1 MSQQTVFNGRYELH
15 RRLAR
20 GGMADVFLARDAL
33 LDRPVA
39 VKVLFPEF
47 ATDPSFVER
56 FRREAQSAANLNH
69 PNVVAVYD
77 WGQEEG
83 TYFIVMEYVE
93 GRSLADIIKSEGP
106 LHPKRAAEVAV
117 DIAAALSFAHR
128 NGVIHR
134 DIKPGN
140 VLVTP
145 NGQVKVADFGIARAM
160 DSAAEQNLTQAGSV
174 MGTATYFSP
183 EQAQGLGLD
192 PRSDLYSLGVVLYE
206 MVTGRPPFTGESPV
220 GIAYKHVQEQPESP
234 RHINTNVAPALE
246 AVIMKLLAKSA
257 AMRYASAEDLRAD
270 LRRFHEGQPVLAAG
284 AGAAAV
290 AGATQSVD
298 ATQAVRAY
306 GEGTTAIPVQDMPAQ
321 YRPPRRSGA
330 FLAVLI
336 ILLIVLGALLFGL
349 AKVLTSNDSGG
360 QTIDLHVP
368 PGLIGKTQAEAV
380 QAGETA
386 GFSVT
391 VESRKNDTVATGIVF
406 DTNPAQDT
414 VVRAQKDEKPVLTLL
429 VSAGSETQPMP
440 EVLGQQAANAIELL
454 KSMGFTNIQTE
465 EAPADNLDVAV
476 GEVIK
481 QNPQKGDEVAKD
493 SPIVLTVSNGPP
505 EVAVPDVS
513 TTSATEA
520 ANILGQSG
528 FKTQTKDET
537 SETVPS
543 GTVIR
548 TDPGAGTTARK
559 GDTIT
564 IVVSVGKAQATVPS
578 VTGLTKAGAE
588 STITNAS
595 LVPQA
600 TCSLDPTAPSGGVVS
615 AQDPAPTT
623 KLDKGSPVKFTVKT
637 PDVTLCA

>member
-20 GGMADVFLARDAL
+20 GGMADVFLARDSL

-47 ATDPSFVER
+47 ATDPAFVER

-69 PNVVAVYD
+69 PNIVAVYD

-106 LHPKRAAEVAV
+106 LHPKRAAEVAA
-117 DIAAALSFAHR
+117 DIAAALGFAHR

-140 VLVTP
+140 VLITP
-145 NGQVKVADFGIARAM
+145 NGQVKVADFGIARAL

-183 EQAQGLGLD
+183 EQAQGLALD
-192 PRSDLYSLGVVLYE
+192 PRSDLYSVGIVLYE

-234 RHINTNVAPALE
+234 RHINTNVAPDLE
-246 AVIMKLLAKSA
+246 AVIMKLLAKSPA
-257 AMRYASAEDLRAD
+257 ARYASAEDLRAD

-284 AGAAAV
+284 GIAAGAAV
-290 AGATQSVD
+290 GATQAVA

-306 GEGTTAIPVQDMPAQ
+306 GDGTTAIPVQDLPGQ
-321 YRPPRRSGA
+321 YQPPRRSGA

-349 AKVLTSNDSGG
+349 ARVLTSNDSA

-368 PGLIGKTQAEAV
+368 PGLVGKTQAEAV

-386 GFSVT
+386 GFAVT
-391 VESRKNDTVATGIVF
+391 VETRKNDTVATGIVF

-414 VVRAQKDEKPVLTLL
+414 VVRAKKDEKPTLTLF

-440 EVLGQQAANAIELL
+440 EVIGQQAANAIALL

-465 EAPADNLDVAV
+465 EAPADSLDVAV

-513 TTSATEA
+513 GKSATEA

-528 FKTQTKDET
+528 FKTQTKEES
-537 SETVPS
+537 SESVAS

-564 IVVSVGKAQATVPS
+564 IVVSSGKAQATVPS

-588 STITNAS
+588 STITNAG

-600 TCSLDPTAPSGGVVS
+600 TCSLDPTAPAGGTVS
-615 AQDPAPTT
+615 AQDPSPTT
-623 KLDKGSPVKFTVKT
+623 RVDKGSTVKFTVKT
-637 PDVTLCA
+637 PDMSLCA